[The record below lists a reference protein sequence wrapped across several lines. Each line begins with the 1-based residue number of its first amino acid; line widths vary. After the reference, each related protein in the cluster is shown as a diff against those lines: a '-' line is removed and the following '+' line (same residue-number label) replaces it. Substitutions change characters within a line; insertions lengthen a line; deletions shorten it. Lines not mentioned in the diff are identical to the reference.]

1 MQNYFKFLSLK
12 SVFFLLIHLTS
23 FLIKIQTGR
32 WLVTTITEYEKI
44 DDLQYKLILWI
55 FFSLFV
61 NITNRYSNYL
71 IKDNI
76 NTLINNYYIGF
87 FEKLQKEKYTN
98 IDKKELN
105 ITYDNL
111 SKIDKILERFVMVL
125 PKNFIYL
132 GFYLYSL
139 LNFSLTT
146 TIIVILFNSIGI
158 YASTKINKM
167 KKKNHDEIYN
177 NDIIIKNKHL
187 ERIST
192 NKINFDQIKE
202 EQNIKK
208 KLKLKE
214 LLLNHF
220 SSIFTEF
227 FSDLMTLL
235 IILIGLNYYNS
246 SDLKPIQLLYLGIN
260 SGNFIIYSTEIK
272 DNIEDINREEKQ
284 IEYII
289 NQ

>member
-1 MQNYFKFLSLK
+1 MQNYFKFLSFK
-12 SVFFLLIHLTS
+12 SVFFLLIHLAS

-32 WLVTTITEYEKI
+32 WLVTTITDYEKTKN
-44 DDLQYKLILWI
+44 LQSKLIIWI

-71 IKDNI
+71 IKDDI
-76 NTLINNYYIGF
+76 NTLINNYYVKF
-87 FEKLQKEKYTN
+87 FEKLQKDKYTN

-111 SKIDKILERFVMVL
+111 SKIDRILERFVMML
-125 PKNFIYL
+125 PKNLLYL

-139 LNFSLTT
+139 LNFSLNT
-146 TIIVILFNSIGI
+146 TILVILFNSIGI
-158 YASTKINKM
+158 LVSTKINKM
-167 KKKNHDEIYN
+167 KKINHDEIYN
-177 NDIIIKNKHL
+177 NDIIIKNRHL
-187 ERIST
+187 ERIS
-192 NKINFDQIKE
+192 NGKINYNQIKE

-208 KLKLKE
+208 GLKLQE
-214 LLLNHF
+214 LMLNHC
-220 SSIFTEF
+220 SNIFTEF
-227 FSDLMTLL
+227 FSDLMTLF
-235 IILIGLNYYNS
+235 IILIGLNFYNLT
-246 SDLKPIQLLYLGIN
+246 DLKPIQLLYLGIN

-289 NQ
+289 SN